1 MSKWHHPR
9 RGSMQVW
16 PRKRS
21 QRSYARIKNWVKRE
35 ESKLL
40 GFIGYKVGM
49 THAMVKDNT
58 PNSITKNQIISIPL
72 TILECPPLKAL
83 SLRFYKQHFDGLKV
97 LSEVFSKNI
106 DKEIKR
112 RIHIPKKQ
120 NQIPENFD
128 DVRLVV
134 YTKPSLTTVERKKPE
149 ILELGSGGK
158 SLKEKLEFLKQ
169 FLDKEIKI
177 SDVFKNNQLIDVHGV
192 TKGKG
197 FQSPIK
203 RFGVKRLRHKSKKKV
218 RGIGTPGPWNPS
230 KVRYT
235 VPNTGKMGYHQ
246 RTEYNKLIVK
256 VSNNSKEINPSSG
269 FHKYGLVKNDFIL
282 IKGSLPGTRKR
293 AVVLTEPTRL
303 PKKSESFEIT
313 SLNLKVKQ

>member
-1 MSKWHHPR
+1 
-9 RGSMQVW
+9 MQVW
-16 PRKRS
+16 PRKRAQKPYS
-21 QRSYARIKNWVKRE
+21 RIHNWVKKE
-35 ESKLL
+35 ELKLL

-49 THAMVKDNT
+49 SHAMVKDNT
-58 PNSITKNQIISIPL
+58 PNSITKNQIISIPI

-83 SLRFYKQHFDGLKV
+83 SLRFYKQDFDGLKV

-106 DKEIKR
+106 DKEVKR
-112 RIHIPKKQ
+112 KTMIPKKL
-120 NQIPENFD
+120 NNIPDNFD

-134 YTKPSLTTVERKKPE
+134 YTKPSLTSIERKKPE
-149 ILELGSGGK
+149 VVEIASGGK
-158 SLKEKLEFLKQ
+158 TPKEKLEFLKQ

-177 SDVFKNNQLIDVHGV
+177 SDVFKINQLVDVHAV

-235 VPNTGKMGYHQ
+235 VPNTGKMGYHK

-256 VSNNSKEINPSSG
+256 INNNVKEVNPVSG
-269 FHKYGLVKNDFIL
+269 FHKYGLINNDFIFV
-282 IKGSLPGTRKR
+282 KGSLPGVRKR
-293 AVVLTEPTRL
+293 PIVLTEAMRPGKRT
-303 PKKSESFEIT
+303 EMFEIT
-313 SLNLKVKQ
+313 SVNLKVKE

>member
-21 QRSYARIKNWVKRE
+21 QKPYARIHNWVKKE
-35 ESKLL
+35 ELKLL

-49 THAMVKDNT
+49 SHAMVKDNT
-58 PNSITKNQIISIPL
+58 PNSITKNQIISIPI

-83 SLRFYKQHFDGLKV
+83 SLRFYKQDFDGLKV
-97 LSEVFSKNI
+97 VSEVFSKNI
-106 DKEIKR
+106 DKELKR
-112 RIHIPKKQ
+112 KTKFSKKTTEMP
-120 NQIPENFD
+120 NEFD

-134 YTKPSLTTVERKKPE
+134 YTKPSLTSVERKKPE
-149 ILELGSGGK
+149 VLEIASGGK
-158 SLKEKLEFLKQ
+158 TPKEKLEFLKL

-177 SDVFKNNQLIDVHGV
+177 SDVFKINQLIDVHAV

-197 FQSPIK
+197 FQGTIK
-203 RFGVKRLRHKSKKKV
+203 RFGVKRLSHKSKKKV

-235 VPNTGKMGYHQ
+235 VPNTGKMGYHK
-246 RTEYNKLIVK
+246 RTEYNKLLLKI
-256 VSNNSKEINPSSG
+256 SNNVKEVNPNSG
-269 FHKYGLVKNDFIL
+269 FLKYGLIKNDYVFV
-282 IKGSLPGTRKR
+282 KGSLPGVRKR
-293 AVVLTEPTRL
+293 PIILTEAVRPG
-303 PKKSESFEIT
+303 KKTELFEIT
-313 SLNLKVKQ
+313 HVNLKVKE